1 MRSLRCGLIC
11 GLLLFTVCSILSAA
25 QTSAI
30 TIAGSPSNIGGRIA
44 PLAASSNPTN
54 VVDHQTAAL
63 PSGEAERAEF
73 PESPGALQFNAQ
85 THSGSLLSLLP
96 ISQAAQTPSNT
107 EAAPAQNQSTATNS
121 NSNPQQ
127 PVGTA
132 AAPAPVVTGTAAA
145 RPAGVAVA
153 PAKQHRVRTIVIR
166 VGAIAGAAVALGTVV
181 ALTEATGSRPPG
193 AH

>member
-1 MRSLRCGLIC
+1 MRLLHCGLIC
-11 GLLLFTVCSILSAA
+11 GSLLFTVFSIGVLSAA

-30 TIAGSPSNIGGRIA
+30 VTDGSPSNVGRLTEA
-44 PLAASSNPTN
+44 PAATHAVPSDQEAAASPTDAALAA
-54 VVDHQTAAL
+54 L
-63 PSGEAERAEF
+63 
-73 PESPGALQFNAQ
+73 PESPGAVEFNTQ
-85 THSGSLLSLLP
+85 TQSSSLFSMLP
-96 ISQAAQTPSNT
+96 TSQAAQTPTNT
-107 EAAPAQNQSTATNS
+107 DVVPPQNQPPATHS
-121 NSNPQQ
+121 SSSPQQ

-132 AAPAPVVTGTAAA
+132 AAPAPLVTGTAAA